1 MAIIIDD
8 PEFEAILA
16 EVSAGTGRGGSV
28 LLIDLLK
35 RARARLGELFV
46 VDLAALEALA
56 IPP

>member
-1 MAIIIDD
+1 MSITIDD

-35 RARARLGELFV
+35 RERARLGELFV
-46 VDLAALEALA
+46 GDLATLRALA
-56 IPP
+56 IPA